1 MIHSFTA
8 SFGTYFLT
16 GIATSVPLSE
26 TFSLIETHS
35 SVSNINFNIWNA
47 LHYRGI
53 CGSVYT
59 DKIGERS
66 LSSKFPVDMKS
77 TFMKFYVT

>member
-26 TFSLIETHS
+26 TFSLIQN
-35 SVSNINFNIWNA
+35 NILHQYKNYKKSLRKFKFLRYVTFMSRWSCDIKFHKCA
-47 LHYRGI
+47 LHI
-53 CGSVYT
+53 N
-59 DKIGERS
+59 GE
-66 LSSKFPVDMKS
+66 F
-77 TFMKFYVT
+77 